1 MVELAGPLL
10 LSVLMGSQYTM
21 MALGLT
27 MTYAITRVPNF
38 AHAEFVTVGG
48 YAAVAFVNVLGG
60 GLIESLLGGFLAGA
74 IVAMLSDELVFK
86 PLFRRGAT
94 PLHLLVA
101 SIGVGLVIRYV
112 LSIVVA
118 SYDFLVVKSRINKE
132 ILFSI
137 GTAPFTNLHAWVLPT
152 TFAVVIALHAL
163 FTQTRM
169 GKAMRAMASNFDLA
183 RVAGIRT
190 AQVRR
195 WTWFLAGGLAGVGGA
210 FWVVNV
216 PCSRRRAG
224 VSCCGYSPHRFSEGS
239 SRSGARLWAAS
250 SSGSRRTWGSA
261 PSTTRSASPSRTAR

>member
-94 PLHLLVA
+94 PLHLL
-101 SIGVGLVIRYV
+101 
-112 LSIVVA
+112 VA